1 MRKSFAII
9 SGCLVASAFSFSVA
23 ETTQVT
29 YKSAKSTSSYY
40 QMAVQYAEAI
50 KAATDGNIS
59 VTVEESQG
67 SVQNVSEVPRRGQ
80 NYLFTTPPSLVK
92 QAKMGEEPFRAS
104 EKFNDIRALFPIPS
118 LNMQF
123 VVSEASGVK
132 TLEDLS
138 GKKYVIG
145 KGSFSSRKTEE
156 VLAALGIE
164 GVEFVDVELNAAI
177 PAMKN
182 GQVDGFTT
190 ASSWPTPNIVEVSTA
205 LPIRLLQPSPE
216 QLTQLGDPVV
226 TIPAGTYKGVDYDVS
241 SITLPVIVYTT
252 TETSD
257 EVAYTLTKNYWEAKT
272 ALSEKNKWWDSVQA
286 ELINNAETTIHPG
299 AMRYYQEAGFTID
312 ASVTPQ

>member
-1 MRKSFAII
+1 MKNLPLTGA
-9 SGCLVASAFSFSVA
+9 LLALAMTTVAAA

-29 YKSAKSTSSYY
+29 YKTAKSTSSYY

-50 KAATDGNIS
+50 KQASNGKTI

-67 SVQNVSEVPRRGQ
+67 SVQNVSEVPRRGK

-92 QAKMGEEPFRAS
+92 KAIAGDKPFRAND
-104 EKFNDIRALFPIPS
+104 KFADIRALFPIPS

-132 TLEDLS
+132 KLEDLK

-145 KGSFSSRKTEE
+145 KGSFSSRKTKS
-156 VLAALGIE
+156 VFKKLGIE

-190 ASSWPTPNIVEVSTA
+190 ASSWPTPNVVEVAAA
-205 LPIRLLQPSPE
+205 LPIRLLQPSDE
-216 QLTQLGDPVV
+216 QLKTLGDPVV
-226 TIPAGTYKGVDYDVS
+226 TIPANTYQGVDDDIS

-252 TETSD
+252 TATS
-257 EVAYTLTKNYWEAKT
+257 EAVAYQLTKDYWEAKQT
-272 ALSEKNKWWDSVQA
+272 LAEKSKWWDSVQLA
-286 ELINNAETTIHPG
+286 LINQAGTKIHPG
-299 AMRYYQEAGFTID
+299 AMKYYQEAGMAID
-312 ASVTPQ
+312 AAVTP